1 MADKK
6 PCDHVEVFDSSDIG
20 ILEREINEYLK
31 DNPELYIDKMQFS
44 INTGTTPYRKYAIC
58 DFRLRED
65 FKEKESKE
73 ETNLTEELL
82 KGLIGAVNE
91 LTDAVKSLTK
101 K

>member
-6 PCDHVEVFDSSDIG
+6 PMDLVKIFVDSTSEG
-20 ILEREINEYLK
+20 LEREVNEYLEN
-31 DNPELYIDKMQFS
+31 NPELYIDKMQFS
-44 INTGTTPYRKYAIC
+44 IKATGSYHKYLVC
-58 DFRLRED
+58 DFCLRED
-65 FKEKESKE
+65 LEKEE
-73 ETNLTEELL
+73 PETNLTEELL

>member
-6 PCDHVEVFDSSDIG
+6 PMDLVRIFDGSDIEN
-20 ILEREINEYLK
+20 LESEINEYLK
-31 DNPELYIDKMQFS
+31 RNPELYIDKMQFS
-44 INTGTTPYRKYAIC
+44 INTGTTPCRKYIVC
-58 DFRLRED
+58 DFCFRED
-65 FKEKESKE
+65 LKKEEP